1 MIIKHLKIIDFAL
14 TSLLRRK
21 YKTLAI
27 ISAFTLVVAALASI
41 LLFSGSLKREA
52 AYTLDSAPDLIVQR
66 IMGGRHDLIPLEYAA
81 KIKNIPGV
89 GEVTPRYWGYYYDPL
104 TGANYTIQ
112 GTDNKTGS
120 LQMLAGRLPSNPE
133 ECAIG
138 AGIAKIKN
146 TEEGGEL
153 ILVDSSNTGV
163 LYEVVGVFTT
173 ESSMLTNDLI
183 ILPNDTVIIFF
194 GYPQGKATDIAVQVY
209 NKNELQTVAAKI
221 KKLLPDTR
229 PITKTELIR
238 TYDMVFNW
246 RSGMM
251 LSVFSAA
258 LIAFCILAW
267 DKATGISADEK
278 QEIGILKAIG
288 WDTSEVLA
296 LKFWEGFIISLT
308 SFLLG
313 IIAGFAHIYFFHSFF
328 LAPVIKGWSVVFPDF
343 DLVPQL
349 DPYFVFTLG
358 ILTIIPYVAST
369 VIPAWKTAITDPET
383 VMRG

>member
-1 MIIKHLKIIDFAL
+1 MIKHLKIIDYAIS
-14 TSLLRRK
+14 SLFRRR
-21 YKTLAI
+21 YKSLAI
-27 ISAFTLVVAALASI
+27 ITAFTIVVTALASI
-41 LLFSGSLKREA
+41 LLFSNSLKIEA
-52 AYTLDSAPDLIVQR
+52 RYVLDSAPDLIVQK
-66 IMGGRHDLIPLEYAA
+66 IVGGRHDLIPLEYADT
-81 KIKNIPGV
+81 IKKIPGV
-89 GEVTPRYWGYYYDPL
+89 GAVAPRYWGYYYDPL
-104 TGANYTIQ
+104 TEANYTVQ
-112 GTDNKTGS
+112 GTDANAKT
-120 LQMLAGRLPSNPE
+120 LQLLDGRLPSGND

-138 AGIAKIKN
+138 AGIAEIKK
-146 TEEGGEL
+146 TGTGGEL

-163 LYEVVGVFTT
+163 LYEVVGVFRAK
-173 ESSMLTNDLI
+173 SSMLTNDLI
-183 ILPNDTVIIFF
+183 ILPNEAVIDFF
-194 GYPQGKATDIAVQVY
+194 GYPPGKATDIAVQIY
-209 NKNELQTVAAKI
+209 NKNELQTAATKV
-221 KKLLPDTR
+221 KRLLPNSR

-238 TYDMVFNW
+238 TYEMVFNW

-296 LKFWEGFIISLT
+296 LKFWEGFIIALT

-313 IIAGFAHIYFFHSFF
+313 TIAGYLHVFTFNAFF

-343 DLVPQL
+343 HLTPLL
-349 DPYFVFTLG
+349 DPYLVFTLG
-358 ILTIIPYVAST
+358 FLTITPYVAST

-383 VMRG
+383 IMRG

>member
-1 MIIKHLKIIDFAL
+1 MIIKHLKIIDYAL

-27 ISAFTLVVAALASI
+27 ISAFTIVVAALASI
-41 LLFSGSLKREA
+41 LLFSSSLKYEA
-52 AYTLDSAPDLIVQR
+52 ALVLDSAPDLIVQK
-66 IMGGRHDLIPLEYAA
+66 IMGGRHDLIPLEYAE
-81 KIKNIPGV
+81 KIKKIPGI
-89 GEVTPRYWGYYYDPL
+89 GEVTPRNWGYYYDPL
-104 TGANYTIQ
+104 TKANFTIQ
-112 GTDNKTGS
+112 GTGSKAGS
-120 LQMLAGRLPSNPE
+120 LQMLAGRLPSGSD

-138 AGIAKIKN
+138 AGVAALKK
-146 TEEGGEL
+146 TGVGGEL

-163 LYEVVGVFTT
+163 LYDVTGVFKA
-173 ESSMLTNDLI
+173 ESAMLTNDLI
-183 ILPNDTVIIFF
+183 ILPNDTVRDFF
-194 GYPQGKATDIAVQVY
+194 GYPRGKATDIAVQVY
-209 NKNELQTVAAKI
+209 NKNELQTAAAKI
-221 KKLLPDTR
+221 KKLFPDSR
-229 PITKTELIR
+229 PITKTELVR

-246 RSGMM
+246 RSGIM

-288 WDTSEVLA
+288 WDTSDVLA
-296 LKFWEGFIISLT
+296 LKFWEGLIISLT

-313 IIAGFAHIYFFHSFF
+313 TITGFAHIFIFHSFF
-328 LAPVIKGWSVVFPDF
+328 LAPVIKGWSVVFPEF

-349 DPYFVFTLG
+349 NPYLVFTLG
-358 ILTIIPYVAST
+358 FLTIIPYVAST